1 MSEPA
6 QKCENNAIFNQ
17 IYTVKLL
24 IAFRLAYSFYFVL
37 NLQIPAKNS
46 FITSTTG
53 LFSDVRGARHC
64 SVESF
69 TE

>member
-24 IAFRLAYSFYFVL
+24 IAFKIAYYFYFVL
-37 NLQIPAKNS
+37 RGNLK
-46 FITSTTG
+46 
-53 LFSDVRGARHC
+53 
-64 SVESF
+64 F
-69 TE
+69 TDSRQK